1 MRYQYTF
8 HKKLQKVV
16 DKRILLCYYMHV
28 TNEAGQIL
36 VAGLFSSLILLLN
49 VPPAVTLKII
59 SRNYENVVDRIK
71 KI

>member
-1 MRYQYTF
+1 MHYQYNF
-8 HKKLQKVV
+8 CNKLQNVV

-36 VAGLFSSLILLLN
+36 VADLFSSLIFLLN
-49 VPPAVTLKII
+49 VPPTVTPKII
-59 SRNYENVVDRIK
+59 ELRQNVVDRIK